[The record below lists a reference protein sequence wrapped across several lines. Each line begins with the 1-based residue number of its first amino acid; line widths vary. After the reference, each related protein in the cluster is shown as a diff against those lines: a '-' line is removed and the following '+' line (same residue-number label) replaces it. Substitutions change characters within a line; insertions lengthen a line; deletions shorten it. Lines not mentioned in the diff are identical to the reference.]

1 MNRVFDN
8 NGSFLSQ
15 SVPKKVLRTV
25 KKSFSVDSI
34 DRNTTLYPTNG
45 EFVVYLPRVY
55 ENVVSIRLKTG
66 MFPFISIISTTT
78 ENIYSG
84 VIHSR
89 SNANN
94 YANDITIQGIQPYF
108 LIGLEGLNKVDECA
122 SEADKSSATDNYFA
136 MIPNVFGTGTS
147 NIFYSD
153 KLNSENVCNYY
164 PPISKLD
171 RMKITIKLH
180 GTDDS
185 FMYWTDDGNFLNS
198 PTNRIIDFALQFE
211 IEYLDNGFDDFSSFE
226 TRLAH

>member
-25 KKSFSVDSI
+25 KKSFSVDSG
-34 DRNTTLYPTNG
+34 DRNKTLYPTNG

-66 MFPFISIISTTT
+66 VFPFLESQGQGTALIHAKSDGSTYT
-78 ENIYSG
+78 ND
-84 VIHSR
+84 VIAS
-89 SNANN
+89 S
-94 YANDITIQGIQPYF
+94 TPLYF

-122 SEADKSSATDNYFA
+122 SEANKSSATDNYFA
-136 MIPNVFGTGTS
+136 LIPYVTNSS
-147 NIFYSD
+147 NLYYSD
-153 KLNSENVCNYY
+153 HFNSENISKYY
-164 PPISKLD
+164 PPIGKLD
-171 RMKITIKLH
+171 RLKIYTKLH
-180 GTDDS
+180 AYPES
-185 FMYWTDDGNFLNS
+185 VFYWTNDGNVFN
-198 PTNRIIDFALQFE
+198 PTESNILDYVLQFE